1 MITRNEESN
10 AENREQ
16 QDESFLQQERCPQQ
30 ESYLQQESYPQQ
42 ESFPRQERKSFFV
55 SMKPSINPASPR
67 TDVAI
72 LVVCVVVE
80 VLAVTMGALTHDWMF
95 CGFFILLGLVGIAWA
110 VATSDTLAQARERK
124 KLACAHEEEMA
135 ADTEHPGSS
144 DE

>member
-1 MITRNEESN
+1 MIARNSESN

-16 QDESFLQQERCPQQ
+16 QDESF
-30 ESYLQQESYPQQ
+30 SQQESYPQQ

-55 SMKPSINPASPR
+55 PMKPSINPASPR

-72 LVVCVVVE
+72 LIVCVMVE
-80 VLAVTMGALTHDWMF
+80 VLAVTIGALTHDWMF

-124 KLACAHEEEMA
+124 KLARAHEEEMA
-135 ADTEHPGSS
+135 ADTEHSGSS

>member
-1 MITRNEESN
+1 MIARNSESN

-16 QDESFLQQERCPQQ
+16 QDESF
-30 ESYLQQESYPQQ
+30 SQQESYPQQ

-55 SMKPSINPASPR
+55 PMKPSINPASPR

-80 VLAVTMGALTHDWMF
+80 ALAVTMSALTHDWMF

-124 KLACAHEEEMA
+124 KLARAHEEEMA
-135 ADTEHPGSS
+135 ADAEHSGSS

>member
-16 QDESFLQQERCPQQ
+16 QDESF
-30 ESYLQQESYPQQ
+30 SQQESYPQQ
-42 ESFPRQERKSFFV
+42 ESHPRQERKSFFV
-55 SMKPSINPASPR
+55 PMKLSINPASPR

-80 VLAVTMGALTHDWMF
+80 ALAVTMGALTHDWMF
-95 CGFFILLGLVGIAWA
+95 CGYFILLGLVGIAWA
-110 VATSDTLAQARERK
+110 VASSDTLAQARERK
-124 KLACAHEEEMA
+124 KLARAHEEEMTE
-135 ADTEHPGSS
+135 DTEHSGSS

>member
-16 QDESFLQQERCPQQ
+16 QDESF
-30 ESYLQQESYPQQ
+30 SQQESYPQQ
-42 ESFPRQERKSFFV
+42 ESFPRQEHKSFFV
-55 SMKPSINPASPR
+55 PMKPSINPASPR

-80 VLAVTMGALTHDWMF
+80 ALAVTMGAFTHDWMF

-110 VATSDTLAQARERK
+110 VATNDTLAQAQERK
-124 KLACAHEEEMA
+124 KLARAHEEEMA
-135 ADTEHPGSS
+135 ADTEHSGSS

>member
-16 QDESFLQQERCPQQ
+16 QDESF
-30 ESYLQQESYPQQ
+30 SQQESYPQQ

-55 SMKPSINPASPR
+55 PMKPSINPASPR

-80 VLAVTMGALTHDWMF
+80 ALAVTMGALTHDWMF

-124 KLACAHEEEMA
+124 KLARAHEEEMI
-135 ADTEHPGSS
+135 ADTEHSGSS

>member
-1 MITRNEESN
+1 MIARNSESN

-16 QDESFLQQERCPQQ
+16 QDESF
-30 ESYLQQESYPQQ
+30 SQQESYPRQ

-55 SMKPSINPASPR
+55 PIKPSINPASPR

-80 VLAVTMGALTHDWMF
+80 ALAVTMGALTHDWVF

-124 KLACAHEEEMA
+124 KLARTHEEEMA
-135 ADTEHPGSS
+135 ADTEHSGSS

>member
-1 MITRNEESN
+1 MIARNSESN

-16 QDESFLQQERCPQQ
+16 QDESF
-30 ESYLQQESYPQQ
+30 SQQESYPQQ

-55 SMKPSINPASPR
+55 PMKPSINPASPR

-80 VLAVTMGALTHDWMF
+80 ALAVTMSALTHDWIF

-110 VATSDTLAQARERK
+110 VATSDTLAQAWERK
-124 KLACAHEEEMA
+124 KLARAHEEEMA
-135 ADTEHPGSS
+135 ADTEHSGSS

>member
-16 QDESFLQQERCPQQ
+16 QDESF
-30 ESYLQQESYPQQ
+30 SQQESYPRQ

-55 SMKPSINPASPR
+55 PIKPSINPASPR

-80 VLAVTMGALTHDWMF
+80 ALAVTMGALTHDWVF

-124 KLACAHEEEMA
+124 KLARTHEEEMA
-135 ADTEHPGSS
+135 ADTEHSGSS

>member
-1 MITRNEESN
+1 MITKNEESN

-16 QDESFLQQERCPQQ
+16 QDESFSQQ
-30 ESYLQQESYPQQ
+30 ESHPQQ

-55 SMKPSINPASPR
+55 PMKPSINPASPR

-80 VLAVTMGALTHDWMF
+80 ALAVTMGALTHDWMF

-124 KLACAHEEEMA
+124 KLARAHEEEMA
-135 ADTEHPGSS
+135 ADTEHSGSS

>member
-1 MITRNEESN
+1 MIARNSESN

-16 QDESFLQQERCPQQ
+16 QDESF
-30 ESYLQQESYPQQ
+30 SQQESYPQQ

-55 SMKPSINPASPR
+55 PMKPAINPASPR
-67 TDVAI
+67 TDAAI

-80 VLAVTMGALTHDWMF
+80 ALAVTMSALTHDWMF

-110 VATSDTLAQARERK
+110 VATSDTLTQARERK
-124 KLACAHEEEMA
+124 KLARAHEEEMA
-135 ADTEHPGSS
+135 ADTEHSGSS

>member
-16 QDESFLQQERCPQQ
+16 QDESF
-30 ESYLQQESYPQQ
+30 SQQESYPQQ
-42 ESFPRQERKSFFV
+42 ESHPCQERKSFFV
-55 SMKPSINPASPR
+55 PMKLSINPASPR

-80 VLAVTMGALTHDWMF
+80 ALAVTMGALTHDWMF

-124 KLACAHEEEMA
+124 KLARAHEEEMT
-135 ADTEHPGSS
+135 ADTEHSGSS